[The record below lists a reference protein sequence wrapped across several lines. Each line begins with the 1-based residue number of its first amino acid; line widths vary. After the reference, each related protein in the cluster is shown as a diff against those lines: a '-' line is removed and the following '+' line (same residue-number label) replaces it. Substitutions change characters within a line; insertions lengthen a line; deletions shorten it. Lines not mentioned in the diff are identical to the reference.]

1 MSQPS
6 PPSPKPQN
14 RKLSMRRKLLF
25 AMVPLTVLALVGE
38 WLARSY
44 RSGTGYAPTGS
55 HSYRDNRID
64 LMRRAFPNVYDPLL
78 GYRPSPDYSSKDNVW
93 HTQVTIDEDGLRFNG
108 LRAVLVNKAGGD
120 GQSLIKS
127 FAPAERILA
136 VGDSFTFGDQVSDD
150 QTWPSRLQGMLK
162 RPVLNGGVF
171 GYSFAQIVLRAEVL
185 LDEHEVGTVVCSLI
199 PDDLKRCELRRRFT
213 PIPWF
218 EIVDEKL
225 QLRGVP
231 VKDSAKDN
239 ELDQQYLRKLMGYS
253 AMLDIVFWNTCKSWW
268 VGQERI
274 VRVHPPGT
282 GLRLGKKLLERL
294 HKKCE
299 AKGVELILIL
309 QGQRPEPRADEP
321 VHAPELLAHG
331 DKLGIKTLDLATRF
345 RMMADK
351 DPSLDKK
358 YFRGHMTPAG
368 NRWVAEQL
376 AEVMGRP
383 K

>member
-1 MSQPS
+1 
-6 PPSPKPQN
+6 
-14 RKLSMRRKLLF
+14 MRRKLLF

-78 GYRPSPDYSSKDNVW
+78 GYRPSPVYSSKDNVW

-150 QTWPSRLQGMLK
+150 QTWPSRLQGILK

-171 GYSFAQIVLRAEVL
+171 GYSFAQTVLRAEVL

-199 PDDLKRCELRRRFT
+199 PDDLKRCELSRRFT

-309 QGQRPEPRADEP
+309 QGQRPEPRTGEP

-351 DPSLDKK
+351 DPPLDKK